1 MGDLKRAVKR
11 TVRHVTDSM
20 KNTISHPLDAINP
33 YAHFKDKVGQLSRLN
48 ESFKEGSFQ
57 IAEKLGYEKAGLS
70 PKSEKTKQQLA
81 AAIEPVVPIADDE
94 ELRRAR
100 RRRIAS
106 QPRAGRASTILS
118 GEDDTL
124 G

>member
-1 MGDLKRAVKR
+1 MGDLKRAAKR
-11 TVRHVTDSM
+11 TVHSIKKVWG
-20 KNTISHPLDAINP
+20 DA
-33 YAHFKDKVGQLSRLN
+33 Y
-48 ESFKEGSFQ
+48 EGSKQ
-57 IAEKLGYEKAGLS
+57 IAEKLGYERAGVS

-81 AAIEPVVPIADDE
+81 AMVQPVIPMPDEE

-106 QPRAGRASTILS
+106 QPRAGRASTILTS
-118 GEDDTL
+118 DDDTL